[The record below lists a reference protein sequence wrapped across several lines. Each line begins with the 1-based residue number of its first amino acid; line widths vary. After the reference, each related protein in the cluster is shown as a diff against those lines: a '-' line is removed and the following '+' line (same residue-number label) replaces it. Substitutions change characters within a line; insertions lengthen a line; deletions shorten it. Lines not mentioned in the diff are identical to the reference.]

1 MSGHTLTEKVIAR
14 AAGVEAVSAGDE
26 VWAKAD
32 RIIMND
38 TTGPRRIAGLIDE
51 LGGVRDRD
59 RIVLAS
65 DHFVPPANLRQAE
78 ILKTTREWARAQ
90 ELPHYFE
97 YQGVLHNLVLQESLV
112 LPGMLLVGADSHTVT
127 AGAMGAVSVAVGSTE
142 LATVIA
148 TGEVWLRVP
157 QGIRIELNGGL
168 SPWVEMRDVTMHL
181 LGEYRSDFAL
191 YSGVEF
197 DGSFTDEL
205 DLEERLVL
213 SNQGIEMGSKNSTVV
228 PTKKLLDH
236 LEEAGSQEPFT
247 PIYPDPDADYAVRY
261 ELDVGALEPLVALP
275 HAVDNLLPAREV
287 QDGRMDVAWIGSCV
301 GGRYADL
308 RAAAEVL
315 NGKQTRIPLLVNP
328 ATHAIY
334 QRAVSDGTMQI
345 LLDAGAI
352 FQPAGCGPCA
362 GLHSGILAADERVIT
377 TATRNFRGR
386 MGSVDSGV
394 YLASPYTVAAT
405 AVAGRLVDPRE
416 VMVGSQV
423 A

>member
-1 MSGHTLTEKVIAR
+1 MTEKIIAR
-14 AAGVEAVSAGDE
+14 AAGQETVRPGDE
-26 VWAKAD
+26 IWAVAD

-65 DHFVPPANLRQAE
+65 DHFVPPANIRQAE
-78 ILKTTREWARAQ
+78 ILKTTREWAQ
-90 ELPHYFE
+90 SQDLEHYFE
-97 YQGVLHNLVLQESLV
+97 YQGVLHNLILQESLV

-127 AGAMGAVSVAVGSTE
+127 AGAMGAVAVAVGSTE

-148 TGEVWLRVP
+148 TGEIWLRVP
-157 QGIRIELNGGL
+157 QGILIHLSGQL

-181 LGEYRSDFAL
+181 LGKYKADFAL

-197 DGSFTDEL
+197 TGPFADGL
-205 DLEERLVL
+205 DLEQRLVL

-228 PTKKLLDH
+228 PSQKLLD
-236 LEEAGSQEPFT
+236 LIEAADIQQDFT
-247 PIYPDPDADYAVRY
+247 PIYPDDDADYAVKY
-261 ELDVGALEPLVALP
+261 EIDVGELVPQVALP
-275 HAVDNLLPAREV
+275 HAVDNLVPADQV
-287 QDGRMDVAWIGSCV
+287 QDGEVDIAWIGSCV

-308 RAAAEVL
+308 RAAADIL
-315 NGKQTRIPLLVNP
+315 RGKQVRIPLLINP

-334 QRAVSDGTMQI
+334 RRAVEDGTFQT
-345 LLDAGAI
+345 LLDAGAV

-362 GLHSGILAADERVIT
+362 GLHSGILAADEKVIT

-386 MGSVDSGV
+386 MGSRDSGV
-394 YLASPYTVAAT
+394 YLASPYTVAAS
-405 AVAGRLVDPRE
+405 ALAGRVVDPRQVYE
-416 VMVGSQV
+416 GSKV